1 MQNMI
6 KYKYIDKKMED
17 EMKNKIKLGIITI
30 MCALALACGEAKP
43 SGKVLF
49 ESPDKKVK
57 VYESEVNNEIQKN
70 LFAQGLK
77 ESDIPKDQLEATKK
91 SIVQSIALTKAMALE
106 AKAKKLDSDKKY
118 TESIEM
124 AKDNILATLN
134 VADQVN
140 KVNVTDD
147 EAKKYYDAN
156 PSAFT
161 RPDDVVKLQLI
172 VITSG
177 NQAKADTALKEA
189 TANPN
194 NFTEFVKK
202 YSEIPN
208 AGTGETNDLPLAEL
222 AKTHAA
228 ISEAVKGAQK
238 GQVINSIIKI
248 GNEWYVVKLLD
259 KEPKGLVAYDKVKDM
274 IKNQMKVQKRQEA
287 NQKYVQEIADK
298 YNIK

>member
-1 MQNMI
+1 
-6 KYKYIDKKMED
+6 
-17 EMKNKIKLGIITI
+17 MKNKIKLGIIAV
-30 MCALALACGEAKP
+30 MCTLALACGGGSKP

-70 LFAQGLK
+70 LFSQGLK
-77 ESDIPKDQLEATKK
+77 ESDIPKDQLEATRKN
-91 SIVQSIALTKAMALE
+91 IIQSIAITKAMALE
-106 AKAKKLDSDKKY
+106 GKAKKLDSDKKY

-140 KVNVTDD
+140 KVNVTDE

-156 PSAFT
+156 PAAFT

-172 VITSG
+172 GITSG
-177 NQAKADTALKEA
+177 DQAKADAALKEA

-194 NFTEFVKK
+194 NFAEAVKK

-208 AGTGETNDLPLAEL
+208 AGTGETNDLPLTEL
-222 AKTHAA
+222 AKTHAPVA
-228 ISEAVKGAQK
+228 EAVKAAQK
-238 GQVINSIIKI
+238 GQVINSVIKVN
-248 GNEWYVVKLLD
+248 NEWYIVKVLD
-259 KEPKGLVAYDKVKDM
+259 KAPKGLVAYDKVKDM
-274 IKNQMKVQKRQEA
+274 IKNQLKIQKRQEA

>member
-1 MQNMI
+1 MI
-6 KYKYIDKKMED
+6 KYRCTEKKMED
-17 EMKNKIKLGIITI
+17 IMKNKIKLGIIAV
-30 MCALALACGEAKP
+30 MCTLALACGGGSKP

-70 LFAQGLK
+70 LFSQGLK
-77 ESDIPKDQLEATKK
+77 ESDIPKDQLEATRKN
-91 SIVQSIALTKAMALE
+91 IIQSIAITKAMALE
-106 AKAKKLDSDKKY
+106 GKAKKLDSDKKY

-140 KVNVTDD
+140 KVNVTDE

-156 PSAFT
+156 PAAFT
-161 RPDDVVKLQLI
+161 RADDVVKLQLI
-172 VITSG
+172 GITSG
-177 NQAKADTALKEA
+177 DQAKADAALKEA

-194 NFTEFVKK
+194 NFAEAVKK

-208 AGTGETNDLPLAEL
+208 AGTGETNDLPLTEL
-222 AKTHAA
+222 AKTHAPIA
-228 ISEAVKGAQK
+228 EAVKAAQK
-238 GQVINSIIKI
+238 GQVINSVIKVN
-248 GNEWYVVKLLD
+248 NEWYIVKVLD
-259 KEPKGLVAYDKVKDM
+259 KAPKGLVAYDKVKDM
-274 IKNQMKVQKRQEA
+274 IKNQLKIQKRQEA

>member
-1 MQNMI
+1 
-6 KYKYIDKKMED
+6 MED
-17 EMKNKIKLGIITI
+17 IMKNKIKLGIIAV
-30 MCALALACGEAKP
+30 MCTLALACGGGSKP

-70 LFAQGLK
+70 LFSQGLK
-77 ESDIPKDQLEATKK
+77 ESDIPKDQLEATRKN
-91 SIVQSIALTKAMALE
+91 IIQSIAITKAMALE
-106 AKAKKLDSDKKY
+106 GKAKKLDSDKKY

-140 KVNVTDD
+140 KVNVTDE

-156 PSAFT
+156 PAAFT
-161 RPDDVVKLQLI
+161 RADDVVKLQLI
-172 VITSG
+172 GITSG
-177 NQAKADTALKEA
+177 DQAKADAALKEA

-194 NFTEFVKK
+194 NFAEAVKK

-208 AGTGETNDLPLAEL
+208 AGTGETNDLPLTEL
-222 AKTHAA
+222 AKTHAPVA
-228 ISEAVKGAQK
+228 EAVKAAQK
-238 GQVINSIIKI
+238 GQVINSVIKVN
-248 GNEWYVVKLLD
+248 NEWYIVKVLD
-259 KEPKGLVAYDKVKDM
+259 KAPKGLVAYDKVKDM
-274 IKNQMKVQKRQEA
+274 IKNQLKIQKRQEA

>member
-1 MQNMI
+1 MI
-6 KYKYIDKKMED
+6 KYRYTEKKMED
-17 EMKNKIKLGIITI
+17 TMKNKIKLGIIAV
-30 MCALALACGEAKP
+30 MCTLVLACGGGSKP

-70 LFAQGLK
+70 LFSQGLK
-77 ESDIPKDQLEATKK
+77 ESDIPKDQLEAIKK
-91 SIVQSIALTKAMALE
+91 SVIQSIAITKAMALE
-106 AKAKKLDSDKKY
+106 ARAKKLDSDKKY

-140 KVNVTDD
+140 KVNVTDE

-156 PSAFT
+156 PAAFT
-161 RPDDVVKLQLI
+161 RADDVVKLQLI
-172 VITSG
+172 GITSG
-177 NQAKADTALKEA
+177 DQAKADAALKEA

-194 NFTEFVKK
+194 NFAEAVKK

-208 AGTGETNDLPLAEL
+208 AGTGETNDLPLTEL
-222 AKTHAA
+222 AKTHAPVA
-228 ISEAVKGAQK
+228 EAVKAAQK
-238 GQVINSIIKI
+238 GQVINSVIKVN
-248 GNEWYVVKLLD
+248 NEWYIVKVLD
-259 KEPKGLVAYDKVKDM
+259 KAPKGLVAYDKVKDM
-274 IKNQMKVQKRQEA
+274 IKNQLKIQKRQEA

>member
-1 MQNMI
+1 
-6 KYKYIDKKMED
+6 
-17 EMKNKIKLGIITI
+17 MKNKIKLGIIAI
-30 MCALALACGEAKP
+30 MCTLALACGGGSKP

-70 LFAQGLK
+70 LFSQGLK
-77 ESDIPKDQLEATKK
+77 ESDIPKDQLEATRKN
-91 SIVQSIALTKAMALE
+91 IIQSIAITKAMALE
-106 AKAKKLDSDKKY
+106 GKAKKLDSDKKY

-140 KVNVTDD
+140 KVNVTDE

-156 PSAFT
+156 PAAFT
-161 RPDDVVKLQLI
+161 RADDVVKLQLI
-172 VITSG
+172 GITSG
-177 NQAKADTALKEA
+177 DQAKADAALKEA

-194 NFTEFVKK
+194 NFTEAVKK

-208 AGTGETNDLPLAEL
+208 AGTGETNDLPLTEL
-222 AKTHAA
+222 AKTHAPVA
-228 ISEAVKGAQK
+228 EAVKAAQK
-238 GQVINSIIKI
+238 GQVINSVIKVN
-248 GNEWYVVKLLD
+248 NEWYIVKVLD
-259 KEPKGLVAYDKVKDM
+259 KAPKGLVAYDKVKDM
-274 IKNQMKVQKRQEA
+274 IKNQLKIQKRQEA

>member
-1 MQNMI
+1 
-6 KYKYIDKKMED
+6 
-17 EMKNKIKLGIITI
+17 MKNKIKLGIIAV
-30 MCALALACGEAKP
+30 MCTLALACGGGSKP

-70 LFAQGLK
+70 LFSQGLK
-77 ESDIPKDQLEATKK
+77 ESDIPKDQLEATRKN
-91 SIVQSIALTKAMALE
+91 IIQSIAITKAMALE
-106 AKAKKLDSDKKY
+106 ARAKKLDSDKKY

-140 KVNVTDD
+140 KVNVTDE

-156 PSAFT
+156 PAAFT
-161 RPDDVVKLQLI
+161 RADDVVKLQLI
-172 VITSG
+172 GITSG
-177 NQAKADTALKEA
+177 DQAKADAALKEA

-194 NFTEFVKK
+194 NFAEAVKK

-208 AGTGETNDLPLAEL
+208 AGTGETNDLPLTEL
-222 AKTHAA
+222 AKTHAPVA
-228 ISEAVKGAQK
+228 EAVKAAQK
-238 GQVINSIIKI
+238 GQVINSVIKVN
-248 GNEWYVVKLLD
+248 NEWYIVKVLD
-259 KEPKGLVAYDKVKDM
+259 KAPKGLVAYDKVKDM
-274 IKNQMKVQKRQEA
+274 IKNQLKIQKRQEA

>member
-1 MQNMI
+1 
-6 KYKYIDKKMED
+6 
-17 EMKNKIKLGIITI
+17 MKNKIKLGIIAV
-30 MCALALACGEAKP
+30 MCTLALACGGGSKP

-70 LFAQGLK
+70 LFSQGLK
-77 ESDIPKDQLEATKK
+77 ESDIPKDQLEATRKN
-91 SIVQSIALTKAMALE
+91 IIQSIAITKAMALE
-106 AKAKKLDSDKKY
+106 GKAKKLDSDKKY

-140 KVNVTDD
+140 KVNVTDE

-156 PSAFT
+156 PAAFT

-172 VITSG
+172 GITSG
-177 NQAKADTALKEA
+177 DQAKADAALKEA

-194 NFTEFVKK
+194 NFAEAVKK

-208 AGTGETNDLPLAEL
+208 AGTGETNDLPLTEL
-222 AKTHAA
+222 AKTHAPVA
-228 ISEAVKGAQK
+228 EAVKVAQK
-238 GQVINSIIKI
+238 GQVINSVIKVN
-248 GNEWYVVKLLD
+248 NEWYIVKVLD
-259 KEPKGLVAYDKVKDM
+259 KAPKGLVAYDKVKDM
-274 IKNQMKVQKRQEA
+274 IKNQLKIQKRQEA

>member
-1 MQNMI
+1 MI
-6 KYKYIDKKMED
+6 KYRYTEKKMED
-17 EMKNKIKLGIITI
+17 TMKNKIKLGIIAV
-30 MCALALACGEAKP
+30 MCTLVLACGGGSKP

-70 LFAQGLK
+70 LFSQGLK
-77 ESDIPKDQLEATKK
+77 ESDIPKDQLEATRKN
-91 SIVQSIALTKAMALE
+91 IIQSIAITKAMALE
-106 AKAKKLDSDKKY
+106 ARAKKLDSDKKY

-140 KVNVTDD
+140 KVNVTDE

-156 PSAFT
+156 PAAFT
-161 RPDDVVKLQLI
+161 RADDVVKLQLI
-172 VITSG
+172 GITSG
-177 NQAKADTALKEA
+177 DQAKADAALKEA

-194 NFTEFVKK
+194 NFTEVVKK

-208 AGTGETNDLPLAEL
+208 AGTGETNDLPLTEL
-222 AKTHAA
+222 AKTHAPVA
-228 ISEAVKGAQK
+228 EAVKAAQK
-238 GQVINSIIKI
+238 GQVINSVIKVN
-248 GNEWYVVKLLD
+248 NEWYIVKVLD
-259 KEPKGLVAYDKVKDM
+259 KAPKGLVAYDKVKDM
-274 IKNQMKVQKRQEA
+274 IKNQLKIQKRQEA

>member
-1 MQNMI
+1 MI
-6 KYKYIDKKMED
+6 KYRYTEKKMED
-17 EMKNKIKLGIITI
+17 IMKNKIKLGIIAV
-30 MCALALACGEAKP
+30 MCTLALACGGGSKP

-70 LFAQGLK
+70 LFSQGLK
-77 ESDIPKDQLEATKK
+77 ESDIPKDQLEATRKN
-91 SIVQSIALTKAMALE
+91 IIQSIAITKAMALE
-106 AKAKKLDSDKKY
+106 GKAKKLDSDKKY

-140 KVNVTDD
+140 KVNVTDE

-156 PSAFT
+156 PAAFT
-161 RPDDVVKLQLI
+161 RADDVVKLQLI
-172 VITSG
+172 GITSG
-177 NQAKADTALKEA
+177 DQAKADAALKEA

-194 NFTEFVKK
+194 NFAEAVKK

-208 AGTGETNDLPLAEL
+208 AGTGETNDLPLTEL
-222 AKTHAA
+222 AKTHAPVA
-228 ISEAVKGAQK
+228 EAVKAAQK
-238 GQVINSIIKI
+238 GQVINSVIKVN
-248 GNEWYVVKLLD
+248 NEWYIVKVLN

-274 IKNQMKVQKRQEA
+274 IKNQLKIQKRQEA

>member
-1 MQNMI
+1 
-6 KYKYIDKKMED
+6 
-17 EMKNKIKLGIITI
+17 MKNKIKLGIIAV
-30 MCALALACGEAKP
+30 MCTLALACGGGSKP

-70 LFAQGLK
+70 LFSQGLK
-77 ESDIPKDQLEATKK
+77 ESDIPKDQLEATRKN
-91 SIVQSIALTKAMALE
+91 IIQSIAITKAMALE
-106 AKAKKLDSDKKY
+106 GKAKKLDSDKKY

-140 KVNVTDD
+140 KVNVTDE

-156 PSAFT
+156 PAAFT

-172 VITSG
+172 GITSG
-177 NQAKADTALKEA
+177 DQAKADAALKEA

-194 NFTEFVKK
+194 NFAEAVKK

-208 AGTGETNDLPLAEL
+208 AGTGETNDLPLTEL
-222 AKTHAA
+222 AKTHAPVA
-228 ISEAVKGAQK
+228 EAVKAAQK
-238 GQVINSIIKI
+238 GQVINSVIKVN
-248 GNEWYVVKLLD
+248 NEWYIVKVLD
-259 KEPKGLVAYDKVKDM
+259 KAPKGLVAYDKVKDM
-274 IKNQMKVQKRQEA
+274 IKNQLKVQKRQEA

>member
-1 MQNMI
+1 
-6 KYKYIDKKMED
+6 
-17 EMKNKIKLGIITI
+17 MKNKIKLGIIAV
-30 MCALALACGEAKP
+30 MCTLALACGGGSKP

-70 LFAQGLK
+70 LSSQGLK
-77 ESDIPKDQLEATKK
+77 ESDIPKDQLEATRKN
-91 SIVQSIALTKAMALE
+91 IIQSIAITKAMALE
-106 AKAKKLDSDKKY
+106 GKAKKLDSDKKY

-140 KVNVTDD
+140 KVNVTDE

-156 PSAFT
+156 PAAFT
-161 RPDDVVKLQLI
+161 RADDVVKLQLI
-172 VITSG
+172 GITSG
-177 NQAKADTALKEA
+177 DQAKADAALKEA

-194 NFTEFVKK
+194 NFAEAVKK

-208 AGTGETNDLPLAEL
+208 AGTGETNDLPLTEL
-222 AKTHAA
+222 AKTHAPVA
-228 ISEAVKGAQK
+228 EAVKAAQK
-238 GQVINSIIKI
+238 GQVINSVIKVN
-248 GNEWYVVKLLD
+248 NEWYIVKVLD
-259 KEPKGLVAYDKVKDM
+259 KAPKGLVAYDKVKDM
-274 IKNQMKVQKRQEA
+274 IKNQLKVQKRQEA

>member
-1 MQNMI
+1 MI
-6 KYKYIDKKMED
+6 KYEYTDKKMEAI
-17 EMKNKIKLGIITI
+17 MKNKIKLGIITI

>member
-1 MQNMI
+1 
-6 KYKYIDKKMED
+6 
-17 EMKNKIKLGIITI
+17 MKNKIKLGIIAV
-30 MCALALACGEAKP
+30 MCTLVLACGGGSKP

-70 LFAQGLK
+70 LFSQGLK
-77 ESDIPKDQLEATKK
+77 ESDIPKDQLEATRKN
-91 SIVQSIALTKAMALE
+91 IIQSIAITKAMALE
-106 AKAKKLDSDKKY
+106 GKAKKLDSDKKY

-140 KVNVTDD
+140 KVNVTDE

-156 PSAFT
+156 PAAFT

-172 VITSG
+172 GITSG
-177 NQAKADTALKEA
+177 DQAKADAALKEA

-194 NFTEFVKK
+194 NFAEAVKK

-208 AGTGETNDLPLAEL
+208 AGTGETNDLPLTEL
-222 AKTHAA
+222 AKTHAPVA
-228 ISEAVKGAQK
+228 EAVKAAQK
-238 GQVINSIIKI
+238 GQVINSVIKVN
-248 GNEWYVVKLLD
+248 NEWYIVKVLD
-259 KEPKGLVAYDKVKDM
+259 KAPKGLVAYDKVKDM
-274 IKNQMKVQKRQEA
+274 IKNQLKIQKRQEA

>member
-1 MQNMI
+1 MI
-6 KYKYIDKKMED
+6 KYKYTDKKMEAI
-17 EMKNKIKLGIITI
+17 MKNKIKLGIITI

-91 SIVQSIALTKAMALE
+91 SIIQSIALTKAMALE

>member
-1 MQNMI
+1 MI
-6 KYKYIDKKMED
+6 KYRCTEKKMED
-17 EMKNKIKLGIITI
+17 IMKNKIKLGIIAV
-30 MCALALACGEAKP
+30 MCTLALACGGGSKP

-70 LFAQGLK
+70 LFSQGLK

-91 SIVQSIALTKAMALE
+91 SVIQSIAITKAMALE
-106 AKAKKLDSDKKY
+106 GKAKKLDSDKKY

-140 KVNVTDD
+140 KVNVTDE

-156 PSAFT
+156 PAAFT
-161 RPDDVVKLQLI
+161 RADDVVKLQLI
-172 VITSG
+172 GITSG
-177 NQAKADTALKEA
+177 DQAKADAALKEA

-194 NFTEFVKK
+194 NFAEAVKK

-208 AGTGETNDLPLAEL
+208 AGTGETNDLPLTEL
-222 AKTHAA
+222 AKTHAPVA
-228 ISEAVKGAQK
+228 EAVKAAQK
-238 GQVINSIIKI
+238 GQVINSVIKVN
-248 GNEWYVVKLLD
+248 NEWYIVKVLD
-259 KEPKGLVAYDKVKDM
+259 KAPKGLVAYDKVKDM
-274 IKNQMKVQKRQEA
+274 IKNQLKVQKRQEA
-287 NQKYVQEIADK
+287 NQKYIQEIADK

>member
-1 MQNMI
+1 
-6 KYKYIDKKMED
+6 
-17 EMKNKIKLGIITI
+17 MKNKIKLGIIAV
-30 MCALALACGEAKP
+30 MCTLALACGGGSKP

-70 LFAQGLK
+70 LFSQGLK
-77 ESDIPKDQLEATKK
+77 ESDIPKDQLEATRKN
-91 SIVQSIALTKAMALE
+91 IIQSIAITKAMALE
-106 AKAKKLDSDKKY
+106 GRAKKLDSDKKY

-140 KVNVTDD
+140 KVNVTDE

-156 PSAFT
+156 PAAFT
-161 RPDDVVKLQLI
+161 RADDVVKLQLI
-172 VITSG
+172 GITSG
-177 NQAKADTALKEA
+177 DQAKADAALKEA

-194 NFTEFVKK
+194 NFAEAVKK

-208 AGTGETNDLPLAEL
+208 AGTGETNDLPLTEL
-222 AKTHAA
+222 AKTHAPVA
-228 ISEAVKGAQK
+228 EAVKAAQK
-238 GQVINSIIKI
+238 GQVINSVIKVN
-248 GNEWYVVKLLD
+248 NEWYIVKVLD
-259 KEPKGLVAYDKVKDM
+259 KAPKGLVAYDKVKDM
-274 IKNQMKVQKRQEA
+274 IKNQLKIQKRQEA

>member
-1 MQNMI
+1 MI
-6 KYKYIDKKMED
+6 KYEYTDKKMEAI
-17 EMKNKIKLGIITI
+17 MKNKIKLGIITI

-274 IKNQMKVQKRQEA
+274 IKNQLKIQKRQEA

>member
-1 MQNMI
+1 MI
-6 KYKYIDKKMED
+6 KYRCTEKKMED
-17 EMKNKIKLGIITI
+17 IMKNKIKLGIIAI
-30 MCALALACGEAKP
+30 MCTLALACGGGSKP

-70 LFAQGLK
+70 LFSQGLK
-77 ESDIPKDQLEATKK
+77 ESDIPKDQLEATRKN
-91 SIVQSIALTKAMALE
+91 IIQSIAITKAMALE
-106 AKAKKLDSDKKY
+106 GKAKKLDSDKKY

-140 KVNVTDD
+140 KVNVTDE

-156 PSAFT
+156 PAAFT
-161 RPDDVVKLQLI
+161 RADDVVKLQLI
-172 VITSG
+172 GITSG
-177 NQAKADTALKEA
+177 DQAKADAALKEA

-194 NFTEFVKK
+194 NFTEAVKK

-208 AGTGETNDLPLAEL
+208 AGTGETNDLPLTEL
-222 AKTHAA
+222 AKTHAPVA
-228 ISEAVKGAQK
+228 EAVKAAQK
-238 GQVINSIIKI
+238 GQVINSVIKVN
-248 GNEWYVVKLLD
+248 NEWYIVKVLD
-259 KEPKGLVAYDKVKDM
+259 KAPKGLVAYDKVKDM
-274 IKNQMKVQKRQEA
+274 IKNQLKIQKRQEA

>member
-1 MQNMI
+1 MI
-6 KYKYIDKKMED
+6 KYEYTDKKMEAI
-17 EMKNKIKLGIITI
+17 MKNKIKLGIITI

-57 VYESEVNNEIQKN
+57 VYESEVNNEIQKT

>member
-1 MQNMI
+1 
-6 KYKYIDKKMED
+6 
-17 EMKNKIKLGIITI
+17 MKNKIKLGIIAV
-30 MCALALACGEAKP
+30 MCTLALACGGGSKP

-70 LFAQGLK
+70 LFSQGLK
-77 ESDIPKDQLEATKK
+77 ESDIPKDQLEATRKN
-91 SIVQSIALTKAMALE
+91 IIQSIAITKAMALE
-106 AKAKKLDSDKKY
+106 GKAKKLDSDKKY

-140 KVNVTDD
+140 KVNVTDE

-156 PSAFT
+156 PAAFT
-161 RPDDVVKLQLI
+161 RADDVVKLQLI
-172 VITSG
+172 GITSG
-177 NQAKADTALKEA
+177 DQAKADAALKEA

-194 NFTEFVKK
+194 NFAEAVKK

-208 AGTGETNDLPLAEL
+208 AGTGETNDLPLTEL
-222 AKTHAA
+222 AKTHAPVA
-228 ISEAVKGAQK
+228 EAVKAAQK
-238 GQVINSIIKI
+238 GQVINSVIKVN
-248 GNEWYVVKLLD
+248 NEWYIVKVLD
-259 KEPKGLVAYDKVKDM
+259 KAPKGLVAYDKVKDM
-274 IKNQMKVQKRQEA
+274 IKNQLKVQKRQEA
-287 NQKYVQEIADK
+287 NQKYIQEIADK

>member
-1 MQNMI
+1 MI
-6 KYKYIDKKMED
+6 KYEYTDKKMEAI
-17 EMKNKIKLGIITI
+17 MKNKIKLGIITI

-147 EAKKYYDAN
+147 EAKKYYDEN

>member
-1 MQNMI
+1 
-6 KYKYIDKKMED
+6 
-17 EMKNKIKLGIITI
+17 MKNKIKLGIIAV
-30 MCALALACGEAKP
+30 MCTLALACGGGSKP

-70 LFAQGLK
+70 LFSQGLK
-77 ESDIPKDQLEATKK
+77 ESDIPKDQLEATRKN
-91 SIVQSIALTKAMALE
+91 IIQSIAITKAMALE
-106 AKAKKLDSDKKY
+106 GKAKKLDNDKKY

-140 KVNVTDD
+140 KVNVTDE

-156 PSAFT
+156 PAAFT
-161 RPDDVVKLQLI
+161 RADDVVKLQLI
-172 VITSG
+172 GITSG
-177 NQAKADTALKEA
+177 DQAKADAALKEA

-194 NFTEFVKK
+194 NFAEAVKK

-208 AGTGETNDLPLAEL
+208 AGTGETNDLPLTEL
-222 AKTHAA
+222 AKTHAPVA
-228 ISEAVKGAQK
+228 EAVKAAQK
-238 GQVINSIIKI
+238 GQVINSVIKVN
-248 GNEWYVVKLLD
+248 NEWYIVKVLD
-259 KEPKGLVAYDKVKDM
+259 KAPKGLVAYDKVKDM
-274 IKNQMKVQKRQEA
+274 IKNQLKIQKRQEA

>member
-1 MQNMI
+1 MI
-6 KYKYIDKKMED
+6 KYRCTEKKMED
-17 EMKNKIKLGIITI
+17 IMKNKIKLGIIAV
-30 MCALALACGEAKP
+30 MCTLALACGGGSKP

-70 LFAQGLK
+70 LFSQGLK
-77 ESDIPKDQLEATKK
+77 ESDIPKDQLEATRKN
-91 SIVQSIALTKAMALE
+91 IIQSIAITKAMALE
-106 AKAKKLDSDKKY
+106 GKAKKLDSDKKY

-140 KVNVTDD
+140 KVNVTDE

-156 PSAFT
+156 PAAFT
-161 RPDDVVKLQLI
+161 RADDVVKLQLI
-172 VITSG
+172 GITSG
-177 NQAKADTALKEA
+177 DQAKADAALKEA

-194 NFTEFVKK
+194 NFAEAVKK

-208 AGTGETNDLPLAEL
+208 AGTGETNDLPLTEL
-222 AKTHAA
+222 AKTHAPIA
-228 ISEAVKGAQK
+228 EAVKAAQK
-238 GQVINSIIKI
+238 GQVINSVIKVN
-248 GNEWYVVKLLD
+248 NEWYIVKVLD
-259 KEPKGLVAYDKVKDM
+259 KAPKGLVAYDKVKDM
-274 IKNQMKVQKRQEA
+274 IKNQLKIQKRQEA
-287 NQKYVQEIADK
+287 NQKYVQEIVDK

>member
-1 MQNMI
+1 MI
-6 KYKYIDKKMED
+6 KYRYTEKKMED
-17 EMKNKIKLGIITI
+17 TMKNKIKLGIIAV
-30 MCALALACGEAKP
+30 MCTLVLACGGGSKP

-70 LFAQGLK
+70 LFSQGLK
-77 ESDIPKDQLEATKK
+77 ESDIPKDQLEATRKN
-91 SIVQSIALTKAMALE
+91 IIQSIAITKAMALE
-106 AKAKKLDSDKKY
+106 GKAKKLDSDKKY

-140 KVNVTDD
+140 KVNVTDE

-156 PSAFT
+156 PAAFT
-161 RPDDVVKLQLI
+161 RADDVVKLQLI
-172 VITSG
+172 GITSG
-177 NQAKADTALKEA
+177 DQAKADAALKEA

-194 NFTEFVKK
+194 NFAEAVKK

-208 AGTGETNDLPLAEL
+208 AGTGETNDLPLTEL
-222 AKTHAA
+222 AKTHAPVA
-228 ISEAVKGAQK
+228 EAVRAAQK
-238 GQVINSIIKI
+238 GQVINSVIKVN
-248 GNEWYVVKLLD
+248 NEWYIVKVLD
-259 KEPKGLVAYDKVKDM
+259 KAPKGLVAYDKVKDM
-274 IKNQMKVQKRQEA
+274 IKNQLKVQKRQEA

>member
-1 MQNMI
+1 MI
-6 KYKYIDKKMED
+6 KYKYTDKKMEAI
-17 EMKNKIKLGIITI
+17 MKNKIKLGIITI

-274 IKNQMKVQKRQEA
+274 IKNQLKIQKRQEA

>member
-1 MQNMI
+1 
-6 KYKYIDKKMED
+6 
-17 EMKNKIKLGIITI
+17 MKNKIKLGIIAV
-30 MCALALACGEAKP
+30 MCTLALACGGGSKP

-70 LFAQGLK
+70 LFSQGLK

-91 SIVQSIALTKAMALE
+91 SVIQSIAITKAMALE
-106 AKAKKLDSDKKY
+106 GKAKKLDSDKKY

-140 KVNVTDD
+140 KVNVTDE

-156 PSAFT
+156 PAAFT
-161 RPDDVVKLQLI
+161 RADDVVKLQLI
-172 VITSG
+172 GITSG
-177 NQAKADTALKEA
+177 DQAKADAALKEA

-194 NFTEFVKK
+194 NFAEAVKK

-208 AGTGETNDLPLAEL
+208 VGTGETNDLPLTEL
-222 AKTHAA
+222 AKTHAPVA
-228 ISEAVKGAQK
+228 EAVKAAQK
-238 GQVINSIIKI
+238 GQVINSVIKVN
-248 GNEWYVVKLLD
+248 NEWYIVKVLD
-259 KEPKGLVAYDKVKDM
+259 KAPKGLVAYDKVKDM
-274 IKNQMKVQKRQEA
+274 IKNQLKIQKRQEA

>member
-1 MQNMI
+1 
-6 KYKYIDKKMED
+6 
-17 EMKNKIKLGIITI
+17 MKNKIKLGIIAV
-30 MCALALACGEAKP
+30 MCTLALACGGGSKP

-70 LFAQGLK
+70 LFSQGLK
-77 ESDIPKDQLEATKK
+77 ESDIPKDQLEATRKN
-91 SIVQSIALTKAMALE
+91 IIQSIAITKAMALE
-106 AKAKKLDSDKKY
+106 GKAKKLDSDKKY

-140 KVNVTDD
+140 KVNVTDE
-147 EAKKYYDAN
+147 EANKYYDAN
-156 PSAFT
+156 PAAFT

-172 VITSG
+172 GITSG
-177 NQAKADTALKEA
+177 DQAKADAALKEA

-194 NFTEFVKK
+194 NFAEAVKK

-208 AGTGETNDLPLAEL
+208 AGTGETNDLPLTEL
-222 AKTHAA
+222 AKTHAPVA
-228 ISEAVKGAQK
+228 EAVKAAQK
-238 GQVINSIIKI
+238 GQVINSVIKVN
-248 GNEWYVVKLLD
+248 NEWYIVKVLA
-259 KEPKGLVAYDKVKDM
+259 KAPKGLVAYDKVKDM
-274 IKNQMKVQKRQEA
+274 IKNQLKIQKRQEA

>member
-1 MQNMI
+1 
-6 KYKYIDKKMED
+6 
-17 EMKNKIKLGIITI
+17 MKNKIKLGIIAV
-30 MCALALACGEAKP
+30 MCTLALACGGGSKP

-70 LFAQGLK
+70 LFSQGLK
-77 ESDIPKDQLEATKK
+77 ESDIPKDQLEATRKN
-91 SIVQSIALTKAMALE
+91 IIQSIAITKAMALE
-106 AKAKKLDSDKKY
+106 ARAKKLDSDKKY

-140 KVNVTDD
+140 KVNVTDE

-156 PSAFT
+156 PAAFT
-161 RPDDVVKLQLI
+161 RADDVVKLQLI
-172 VITSG
+172 GITSG
-177 NQAKADTALKEA
+177 DQAKADAALKEA

-194 NFTEFVKK
+194 NFAEAVKK

-208 AGTGETNDLPLAEL
+208 AGTGETNDLPLTEL
-222 AKTHAA
+222 AKTHAPVA
-228 ISEAVKGAQK
+228 EAVKAAQK
-238 GQVINSIIKI
+238 GQVINSVIKVN
-248 GNEWYVVKLLD
+248 NEWYIVKVLD
-259 KEPKGLVAYDKVKDM
+259 KAPKGLVAYDKVKDM
-274 IKNQMKVQKRQEA
+274 IKNQLKVQKRQEA
-287 NQKYVQEIADK
+287 NQKYIQEIADK

>member
-1 MQNMI
+1 MI
-6 KYKYIDKKMED
+6 KYEYTDKKMEAI
-17 EMKNKIKLGIITI
+17 MKNKIKLGIITI

-91 SIVQSIALTKAMALE
+91 SIIQSIALTKAMALE

>member
-1 MQNMI
+1 MI
-6 KYKYIDKKMED
+6 KYEYTDKKMEAI
-17 EMKNKIKLGIITI
+17 MKNKIKLGIITI

-70 LFAQGLK
+70 LCAQGLK

-91 SIVQSIALTKAMALE
+91 SIVQSIAQTKAMALE

>member
-1 MQNMI
+1 
-6 KYKYIDKKMED
+6 
-17 EMKNKIKLGIITI
+17 MKNKIKLGIIAV
-30 MCALALACGEAKP
+30 MCTLALACGGGSKP

-70 LFAQGLK
+70 LFSQGLK
-77 ESDIPKDQLEATKK
+77 ESDIPKDQLEATRKN
-91 SIVQSIALTKAMALE
+91 IIQSIAITKAMALE
-106 AKAKKLDSDKKY
+106 GKAKKLDSDKKY

-140 KVNVTDD
+140 KVNVTDE

-156 PSAFT
+156 PAAFT
-161 RPDDVVKLQLI
+161 RADDVVKLQLI
-172 VITSG
+172 GITSG
-177 NQAKADTALKEA
+177 DQAKADAALKEA

-194 NFTEFVKK
+194 NFAEVVKK
-202 YSEIPN
+202 YSEIPT
-208 AGTGETNDLPLAEL
+208 AGPGETPDLRLTEL
-222 AKTHAA
+222 AKTHAPVA
-228 ISEAVKGAQK
+228 EAVKAAQK
-238 GQVINSIIKI
+238 GQVINSVIKVN
-248 GNEWYVVKLLD
+248 NEWYIVKVLD
-259 KEPKGLVAYDKVKDM
+259 KAPKGLVAYDKVKDM
-274 IKNQMKVQKRQEA
+274 IKNQLKIQKRQEA

>member
-1 MQNMI
+1 MI
-6 KYKYIDKKMED
+6 KYEYTDKKMEAI
-17 EMKNKIKLGIITI
+17 MKNKIKLGIITI

-202 YSEIPN
+202 YSEITN

>member
-1 MQNMI
+1 
-6 KYKYIDKKMED
+6 
-17 EMKNKIKLGIITI
+17 MKNKIKLGIIAV
-30 MCALALACGEAKP
+30 MCTLALACGGGSKP

-77 ESDIPKDQLEATKK
+77 ESDLPKDQLEATKK
-91 SIVQSIALTKAMALE
+91 SVIQSIAITKAMALE
-106 AKAKKLDSDKKY
+106 ARAKKLDSDKKY

-140 KVNVTDD
+140 KVNVTDE

-156 PSAFT
+156 PAAFT

-172 VITSG
+172 GITSG
-177 NQAKADTALKEA
+177 DQAKADAALKEA

-194 NFTEFVKK
+194 NFAEAVKK

-208 AGTGETNDLPLAEL
+208 AGTGETNDLPLTEL
-222 AKTHAA
+222 AKTHAPVA
-228 ISEAVKGAQK
+228 EAVKAAQK
-238 GQVINSIIKI
+238 GQVINSVIKVN
-248 GNEWYVVKLLD
+248 NEWYIVKVLD
-259 KEPKGLVAYDKVKDM
+259 KAPKGLVAYDKVKDM
-274 IKNQMKVQKRQEA
+274 IKNQLKIQKRQEA

>member
-1 MQNMI
+1 MI
-6 KYKYIDKKMED
+6 KYKYTDKKMEAI
-17 EMKNKIKLGIITI
+17 MKNKIKLGIITI
-30 MCALALACGEAKP
+30 MCTLALACGEAKP

-140 KVNVTDD
+140 QVNVTDD

>member
-1 MQNMI
+1 MI
-6 KYKYIDKKMED
+6 KYEYTDKKMEAI
-17 EMKNKIKLGIITI
+17 MKNKIKLGIITI

-238 GQVINSIIKI
+238 GEGINSIIKI
-248 GNEWYVVKLLD
+248 GNEGYVVKLLD